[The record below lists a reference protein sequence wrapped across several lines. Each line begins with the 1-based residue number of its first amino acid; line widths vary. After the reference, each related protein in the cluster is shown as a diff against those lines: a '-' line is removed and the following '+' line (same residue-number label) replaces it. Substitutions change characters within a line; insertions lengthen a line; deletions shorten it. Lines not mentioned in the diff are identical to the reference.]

1 MTGEI
6 SGAMIKM
13 REKGVLI
20 YTISG
25 SRNMSYVISKKQYLA
40 PSEPRIQYEPIL
52 FEIEGVDV
60 SRIDVSFG
68 HPLYTTVADIVHLR
82 NTGDTKRLIPVVPDG
97 CMALV
102 LNCKG
107 ENAYAY
113 MCRTIDEIRKLEI
126 EPDEYYVLIRFLPG
140 VGYSLIKDPLDSI
153 NEIALSAETAISG
166 GEQIVSILE
175 RETHLIERIRLISKV
190 IRVQL
195 INEPDKYLVRYCTE
209 RLFRTHGNIRVE
221 KLAEETG
228 FTARHIGKMFE
239 KCVGVSPK
247 LFSQI
252 MRQQLSMT
260 KIVEGSDKLLVD
272 IAVDS
277 GFFDHA
283 HMNRMYKKLM
293 HCSSGQFRKS
303 RFSDINFDEIDYY
316 VPTK

>member
-1 MTGEI
+1 
-6 SGAMIKM
+6 
-13 REKGVLI
+13 
-20 YTISG
+20 
-25 SRNMSYVISKKQYLA
+25 MSYVISKKQYLA
-40 PSEPRIQYEPIL
+40 PSEPRIQYEPVL
-52 FEIEGVDV
+52 FDVEGVEI

-68 HPLYTTVADIVHLR
+68 HPLYTTVADIVHIK
-82 NTGDTKRLIPVVPDG
+82 NTGDITRQIPVVPDG
-97 CMALV
+97 CMAMV

-107 ENAYAY
+107 ESAYAF
-113 MCRTIDEIRKLEI
+113 MCRTIDEIRKLDI
-126 EPDEYYVLIRFLPG
+126 EPDEYYVIIRFLPG
-140 VGYSLIKDPLDSI
+140 VGYSLIKESPENA
-153 NEIALSAETAISG
+153 NEISLPVETAISG
-166 GEQIVSILE
+166 GEQIISILE

-221 KLAEETG
+221 KLADETG

-252 MRQQLSMT
+252 MRLQISMARIIED
-260 KIVEGSDKLLVD
+260 KDKLLVD

-277 GFFDHA
+277 GYFDHA

-293 HCSSGQFRKS
+293 HCSSGQFRKN
-303 RFSDINFDEIDYY
+303 RFKDVNFDEIDYY
-316 VPTK
+316 IPVK